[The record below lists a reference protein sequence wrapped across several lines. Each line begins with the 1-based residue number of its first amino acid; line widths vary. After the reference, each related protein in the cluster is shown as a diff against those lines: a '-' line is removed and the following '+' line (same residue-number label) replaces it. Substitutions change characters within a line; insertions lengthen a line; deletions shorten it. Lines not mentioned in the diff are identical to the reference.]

1 MELHGA
7 ALPKHQLRD
16 LKKGKFKCW
25 GTREDVAVLLC
36 YLRCGSVCNTVVFR
50 ALGKGKAE
58 REGGSCCWKCAAAA
72 VTSKELFL
80 EKGEQK
86 GRQQKSVEAVVVQR
100 GQRGSAAHWSCGV
113 DRDHIPVR
121 WDKVAVPHP
130 ALQWWGIT

>member
-1 MELHGA
+1 M
-7 ALPKHQLRD
+7 
-16 LKKGKFKCW
+16 
-25 GTREDVAVLLC
+25 LLC

-50 ALGKGKAE
+50 ASGKGKAE

-72 VTSKELFL
+72 VTGNEFSL

-113 DRDHIPVR
+113 D
-121 WDKVAVPHP
+121 
-130 ALQWWGIT
+130 